1 MLSLKNRLQKGC
13 AALMAAM
20 CMMCMTPR
28 AEAAVLVYDAENV
41 AQAIKTA
48 ITTANIL
55 SNEEKQLLLMILNM
69 KKLDADSLLKYIT
82 NMGSIGRSPMD
93 EKDGQIGVLAT
104 KSTTDSFWQQNF
116 RNIESV
122 INGKMTV
129 MDAYYAGQAAYK
141 AESDTNNDTVKSA
154 RLTQDMADKLSEE
167 TMAALERSQNAEGNL
182 QAVQANTQVLG
193 AGVMSMIQGNNLLS
207 SMTAA
212 QAVKYQ
218 RELQEEVTAKRI
230 NEGTAEKLAE
240 AVKNCGLK
248 SMSYE
253 EFRQKM
259 GEY

>member
-1 MLSLKNRLQKGC
+1 MLSLKSRLQKGC
-13 AALMAAM
+13 VVLTAFMSLT
-20 CMMCMTPR
+20 CLTPK

-69 KKLDADSLLKYIT
+69 KKLDANSLLKYLA
-82 NMGSIGRSPMD
+82 NMGSIERYPMD
-93 EKDGQIGVLAT
+93 EKEAQIGVLST
-104 KSTTDSFWQQNF
+104 KGTTDSFWAKNF
-116 RNIESV
+116 RNIEAV
-122 INGKMTV
+122 INGRMTV
-129 MDAYYAGQAAYK
+129 MDAYYANQSAYK
-141 AESDTNNDTVKSA
+141 AEADTNNDTVRSA

-167 TMAALERSQNAEGNL
+167 TMAALENSQKAEGNL

-230 NEGTAEKLAE
+230 NESTAEKLADR
-240 AVKNCGLK
+240 VKNCNLQ

-253 EFRQKM
+253 EFRRKM